1 LKSFNSKKNIINKN
15 KRAIEMLLNKKS
27 RRITTFTI
35 ETTPE
40 EARKIR
46 RQKELDKMP
55 TLENMFKRAKRNTQ
69 RRKLKEKYKIEVESP
84 KKIKKL
90 L

>member
-1 LKSFNSKKNIINKN
+1 
-15 KRAIEMLLNKKS
+15 MLLNKKS

-35 ETTPE
+35 EITSE

-55 TLENMFKRAKRNTQ
+55 TLENMFKRAKRNS
-69 RRKLKEKYKIEVESP
+69 RRRELKEKYSVDVEPS
-84 KKIKKL
+84 KKIKKFV
-90 L
+90 

>member
-1 LKSFNSKKNIINKN
+1 MK
-15 KRAIEMLLNKKS
+15 MLLNKKS
-27 RRITTFTI
+27 KRINTFTFGI
-35 ETTPE
+35 TPE

-55 TLENMFKRAKRNTQ
+55 TLENMFKRAKRNTK
-69 RRKLKEKYKIEVESP
+69 RKMIREKYNIKPESS

>member
-1 LKSFNSKKNIINKN
+1 
-15 KRAIEMLLNKKS
+15 MLLNKKS

-55 TLENMFKRAKRNTQ
+55 TLENMFKRAKRNA
-69 RRKLKEKYKIEVESP
+69 RRRELKEKYSVDIQPS
-84 KKIKKL
+84 KKNERRV
-90 L
+90 